1 MAAINLIAGDTRPS
15 RMTYKVA
22 GRAVDITGYQFTLKI
37 GYAPAVLAKEATIV
51 DAANGIIEFPWSAED
66 LVAGSWP
73 AEVLVVDADGKEKTH
88 KIAGRLAIG
97 SRME

>member
-15 RMTYKVA
+15 RMTYKVN

-37 GYAPAVLAKEATIV
+37 GYEPVLAKEATIA
-51 DAANGIIEFPWSAED
+51 DAANGIIELPWSSDD

>member
-1 MAAINLIAGDTRPS
+1 MAAINLTAGDTRPS
-15 RMTYKVA
+15 RMTYKVN

-37 GYAPAVLAKEATIV
+37 GYDQAVLAKVAAIV
-51 DAANGIIEFPWSAED
+51 DAANGIIEFPWAPAD
-66 LVAGSWP
+66 LVAGSWA